1 MEKRRFAA
9 NCCTLS
15 NHLWLTE
22 ILWQLPRT
30 ARPVSSYISRKTSE
44 SQQHKSATGLGH
56 EDRKWHKCWFFP
68 ESQDIS
74 ATDIIPNY
82 TWARTSQTPRGV
94 TDYAKP
100 VPHKPNGAWPDYLQL
115 SATPQHKPSGNQ
127 DDDSSSRSRNILEN
141 VKKSKYD
148 FCKISVLKHLRI
160 GRVTWKASGW
170 RCFEIQPEQGKKIFT
185 ASRRVVAL
193 LQEQVQDI
201 TLLGF

>member
-1 MEKRRFAA
+1 MEKRNGRYAA
-9 NCCTLS
+9 NCCALS

-22 ILWQLPRT
+22 ILWQLPHA
-30 ARPVSSYISRKTSE
+30 ARPISPYISCKTYK
-44 SQQHKSATGLGH
+44 SQQHKSSTGLGRG
-56 EDRKWHKCWFFP
+56 DRKWHKCWFFP

-115 SATPQHKPSGNQ
+115 SATPQHKTHRKPEEGRN
-127 DDDSSSRSRNILEN
+127 DDSSSRRRNILEN

-148 FCKISVLKHLRI
+148 FCKI
-160 GRVTWKASGW
+160 
-170 RCFEIQPEQGKKIFT
+170 P
-185 ASRRVVAL
+185 L
-193 LQEQVQDI
+193 LQWS
-201 TLLGF
+201 